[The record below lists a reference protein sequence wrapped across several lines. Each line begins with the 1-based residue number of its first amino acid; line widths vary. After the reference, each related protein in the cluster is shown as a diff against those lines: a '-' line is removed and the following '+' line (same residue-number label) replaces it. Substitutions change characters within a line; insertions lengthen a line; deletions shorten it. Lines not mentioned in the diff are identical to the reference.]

1 MSLPFVSSPA
11 NIFLATIISVVA
23 IYFTTTQDIF
33 RLWLEDKSNYSHGI
47 LLVFIAGYIFFKK
60 WKLNHDRLEIEVSY
74 FYAFLLLLSVISWL
88 AMRIMFVRTGEH
100 FFFLTTLLMTM
111 VTLLGI
117 KQSRPFFFPFLLLL
131 MTIPV
136 WTVALGT
143 LRLITTVS
151 TAFLLDISGISSARD
166 GYLILISAGTFEV
179 EDACGGLNYQLAG
192 VPIALLYAYMARM
205 SIRTSIFY
213 VISAIIVILLGNIV
227 RVYTVVVI
235 GEYSDMKSPLMN
247 DHLWLGWVVFAI
259 FISIFIWAS
268 SKFIP
273 IPESSDEDKSD
284 GSENRVANISTK
296 QFWLVLMVIAINIS
310 APLLQN
316 AFSLENVREKR
327 FKLDLPVIV
336 GQWVKDDSIQ
346 WHTNEWHPV
355 YQKSNANSF
364 ALYKSNGTRLR
375 LDVYYYVFQEQ
386 GREAVNVLNRVYDD
400 KTWFA
405 IAGSKRNTDIEIAGS
420 DISVKEVL
428 VRAKDGRRKMVWT
441 WYYTN
446 KKNIA
451 NKKRAKFENLL
462 SILKGKPSITV
473 YILSTELK
481 QDEKTT
487 RDILSGY
494 LKSGLTALNQIVE

>member
-1 MSLPFVSSPA
+1 MPLSFIKSPA
-11 NIFLATIISVVA
+11 NIFLVTLISVVA

-33 RLWLEDKSNYSHGI
+33 RLWLEDNSNYSHGI

-60 WKLNHDRLEIEVSY
+60 WKLNHDRLEIKVNY
-74 FYAFLLLLSVISWL
+74 FYAFLLLLSVILWL
-88 AMRIMFVRTGEH
+88 AMRIMFIRTGEH

-117 KQSRPFFFPFLLLL
+117 KQARPFFFPLLLLL

-151 TAFLLDISGISSARD
+151 TAFLLDISGIASARD

-179 EDACGGLNYQLAG
+179 ENACGGLNYQLAG
-192 VPIALLYAYMARM
+192 IPIALLYAYMARM
-205 SIRTSIFY
+205 SIRTSTFY
-213 VISAIIVILLGNIV
+213 VICAFLVILLGNIV
-227 RVYTVVVI
+227 RVFTVVVI
-235 GEYSDMKSPLMN
+235 GEYSDMKSPLMD
-247 DHLWLGWVVFAI
+247 DHLWLGWVIFAI
-259 FISIFIWAS
+259 FISIFIWVS
-268 SKFIP
+268 GKIIP
-273 IPESSDEDKSD
+273 IPESTGEDKYGGD
-284 GSENRVANISTK
+284 KNRVANISMK
-296 QFWLVLMVIAINIS
+296 QVGLVLMVVAINLS

-316 AFSLENVREKR
+316 MFSLENVREKR
-327 FKLDLPVIV
+327 IKLDLPVII
-336 GQWVKDDSIQ
+336 GQWVKDDSIR

-364 ALYKSNGTRLR
+364 AWYKSNGARLR

-386 GREAVNVLNRVYDD
+386 GREAVNVLNRAYDG

-405 IAGSKRNTDIEIAGS
+405 IAGGKRITDIEIAGS
-420 DISVKEVL
+420 DVSVEEVL

-446 KKNIA
+446 KKNIV
-451 NKKRAKFENLL
+451 NKKMAKFENLL
-462 SILKGKPSITV
+462 SILKGNPAITV
-473 YILSTELK
+473 YILSTGLK
-481 QDEKTT
+481 QDEKTA
-487 RDILSGY
+487 RRLLSGY
-494 LKSGLTALNQIVE
+494 LKSGLVALNKIVE